1 MSVPPAVA
9 GGFFAAAETRPL
21 TQAVLTQTPCRAA
34 ACNKRVMNKAAAHK
48 GSGAGPHLALIAVQ
62 LLFGSWPII
71 GKIALR
77 VLPATSLVALRVG
90 GAALAFVVLQRVL
103 GRSPAIARKDFA
115 RLALYSLLGVVLN
128 QLLFV
133 KGLALTSSV
142 INATLLATTIPVFTL
157 LVSILLGYD
166 RVSLRKVFGIL
177 LAAGG
182 VVYLVDPVNADFSSG
197 QTLGNILLVA
207 NSLAYGAY
215 IAVSKDMLRRY
226 GALTVITWV
235 FVFGS
240 LITIPLGV
248 LGLGPTS
255 LEGMSTGV
263 WLAVL
268 YIILAPTVGAYY
280 LNAWALA
287 RVAPSTVAVYIYL
300 QPLIAFALAPL
311 ILGETWGSRTWI
323 ASALICAGVAI
334 VTWRERE
341 PFIEKVAEHPEA
353 LGH

>member
-1 MSVPPAVA
+1 
-9 GGFFAAAETRPL
+9 
-21 TQAVLTQTPCRAA
+21 
-34 ACNKRVMNKAAAHK
+34 MNKAVAH
-48 GSGAGPHLALIAVQ
+48 SPVGARPHLALIAVQ
-62 LLFGSWPII
+62 LLFGSWPIM

-77 VLPATSLVALRVG
+77 ALPSTGLVAFRVG
-90 GAALAFVVLQRVL
+90 GATIAFVVLQRTLSRAQV
-103 GRSPAIARKDFA
+103 IARKDYA

-133 KGLALTSSV
+133 KGLSLTSSV

-157 LVSILLGYD
+157 LVSILLGYES
-166 RVSLRKVFGIL
+166 VSLRKAFGVL

-182 VVYLVDPVNADFSSG
+182 VVYLVDPAHADFSSG
-197 QTLGNILLVA
+197 KTLGNILLVT

-215 IAVSKDMLRRY
+215 IAISKDMLKRY

-240 LITIPLGV
+240 LITIPLG
-248 LGLGPTS
+248 LFS
-255 LEGMSTGV
+255 LTGTTLENMSAGV

-280 LNAWALA
+280 LNAWALQ
-287 RVAPSTVAVYIYL
+287 RVPPSTVAVYIYL

-311 ILGETWGSRTWI
+311 ILGESWSPRTWV
-323 ASALICAGVAI
+323 ASALIFAGVAC

-341 PFIEKVAEHPEA
+341 EGPFTEEVSEPPAA
-353 LGH
+353 FDN